1 MKNSLNYKR
10 KNNFKAIIF
19 VIVAIAIVIHSGY
32 AQSDPKLNMLLETE
46 NEVEFTLPEKAEG
59 KVNLYNLGKEGFLLI
74 YNLKNKTENADLKVG
89 FTRFGADLKEQ
100 YTTTGKLNKDV
111 GRPMKIAREGNYIYI
126 LYAHEYFE
134 KYQILSVDLTTGATN
149 LLEGRLPFEINY
161 VDFVVKGNIAHL
173 PGIEMASTSGM
184 VTKTLLAL
192 VTCGCSARG
201 GGGSF
206 EKDLAFFTIDLK
218 TGILKNNNWALT
230 PKKHLYITGI
240 SAVDGV
246 EDVNYLLKYIKSK
259 KDRRVYLWKAKRGYY
274 ETPQPFRFEENI
286 LPVSMQTHFIG
297 NKEFVGGFFKALS
310 AENYSDGFYFIT
322 RASNPKD
329 KIEYVPYKK
338 MDNYKIV
345 IGDTANKSK
354 DGKGEY
360 LDWQREMKAY
370 QHPVLK
376 LNGSTI
382 LVTEF
387 YYPTYKTTDVTKFSR
402 DGGSTTTTY
411 EEFIGNKY
419 TALVVMAFDDS
430 GKMLWNKTVSLN
442 EMDKHMSDKK
452 ARVAVILDKEKGNIM
467 CSYVGK
473 IKNTSSGQ
481 SEDMLVSVSLNEKGV
496 SEKSVKLFAAE
507 KGIDYSKTQPV
518 IEPWYDKLFIAI
530 GSKVEDGKSV
540 VYVHKIAN

>member
-19 VIVAIAIVIHSGY
+19 VIVAMAIVIHSGY
-32 AQSDPKLNMLLETE
+32 AQSDPKLNMLLEKE
-46 NEVEFTLPEKAEG
+46 NEVEFTLPENAEG

-89 FTRFGADLKEQ
+89 FTKFGADLKEQ
-100 YTTTGKLNKDV
+100 YTTTGKLNKDA

-126 LYAHEYFE
+126 LYAYEYFE
-134 KYQILSVDLTTGATN
+134 KYQILSVELTSGTTN

-206 EKDLAFFTIDLK
+206 EKDLVFFTIDLK

-230 PKKHLYITGI
+230 SKKHLYITGI
-240 SAVDGV
+240 SAVDGL

-259 KDRRVYLWKAKRGYY
+259 KDRQVYLWKAKRGYY
-274 ETPQPFRFEENI
+274 ETPQPIGFEEKI
-286 LPVSMQTHFIG
+286 QPVSMQTHFLG
-297 NKEFVGGFFKALS
+297 NKEFVGGFFKS
-310 AENYSDGFYFIT
+310 SNTENYSDGFYFIT
-322 RASNPKD
+322 RASNPMD

-345 IGDTANKSK
+345 IGDTANRSK

-370 QHPVLK
+370 QHPLLK
-376 LNGSTI
+376 LNGSNI

-387 YYPTYKTTDVTKFSR
+387 YYPSYKTTYAGDKIYS
-402 DGGSTTTTY
+402 D
-411 EEFIGNKY
+411 FIGNKY
-419 TALVVMAFDDS
+419 TALVAMAFDDS

-442 EMDKHMSDKK
+442 EIDKYMSDKK

-496 SEKSVKLFAAE
+496 SDKSVKLFAAE

-540 VYVHKIAN
+540 VYVYKIAN